1 MKENN
6 KKELEKNLGYN
17 FKDLKLLKESLIH
30 KSFDNIYNNEKL
42 EFLGDRVLGLIISK
56 KLIQIYPKEKEGI
69 IDKKFAN
76 LVNKKTCSNIA
87 NDLNIKKFMFL
98 GPSHKSNLKSANK
111 IIGDCLEALIGAIYL
126 DGGLKSAETF
136 VLTFWK
142 KYLENSS
149 LPIID
154 AKTQLQ
160 EHSLKKFKEL
170 PKYTFYKKIG
180 PQHKPIFKTDVQI
193 PYSKKILGTGTS
205 KKAAQQNAA
214 TKLLR
219 SLKIL

>member
-1 MKENN
+1 MKNFN
-6 KKELEKNLGYN
+6 KELEIILDYN
-17 FKDLKLLKESLIH
+17 FKNSDLLKQSLIH
-30 KSFDNIYNNEKL
+30 KSFDNFNNNEKL

-56 KLIQIYPKEKEGI
+56 KLIEIYPEEKEGI

-87 NDLNIKKFMFL
+87 KKLSIKKFMFL
-98 GPSHKSNLKSANK
+98 GASHKSLERSADK

-126 DGGLKSAETF
+126 DGGLKSAERF
-136 VLTFWK
+136 VLNFWK
-142 KYLENSS
+142 KYLENSI
-149 LPIID
+149 LPLID

-170 PKYTFYKKIG
+170 PRYTFYKKMG

-193 PYSKKILGTGTS
+193 PNSKKIMGIGTS
-205 KKAAQQNAA
+205 KKNAQQNAA
-214 TKLLR
+214 SKLLR

>member
-1 MKENN
+1 MKNFN
-6 KKELEKNLGYN
+6 KELEIILDYN
-17 FKDLKLLKESLIH
+17 FKNSDLLKQSLIH
-30 KSFDNIYNNEKL
+30 KSFDNFNNNEKL

-56 KLIQIYPKEKEGI
+56 KLIEIYPEEKEGI

-87 NDLNIKKFMFL
+87 KKLSIKKFMFL
-98 GPSHKSNLKSANK
+98 GASHKSLERSADK

-126 DGGLKSAETF
+126 DGGLKSAERF
-136 VLTFWK
+136 VLNFWK
-142 KYLENSS
+142 KYLENSI
-149 LPIID
+149 LPLID

-170 PKYTFYKKIG
+170 PRYTFYKKMG

-193 PYSKKILGTGTS
+193 PNSKKIIGTGTS
-205 KKAAQQNAA
+205 KKNAQQNAA
-214 TKLLR
+214 SKLLR